1 MISNSHNSDGKGAIS
16 TISLILL
23 TFMLLSKRTVIYM
36 WFLNLIS
43 LVIFERQDLFGLNI
57 NHV

>member
-16 TISLILL
+16 ATSLNYL
-23 TFMLLSKRTVIYM
+23 TFMLLSKHTMIYI
-36 WFLNLIS
+36 WFLNLIP
-43 LVIFERQDLFGLNI
+43 LVIFERRDLFGLNI